1 LPVRTLKINEL
12 EIFGNYVSNAFV
24 MDPERTQRWLEL
36 SVKPTLHDTRV
47 LEEDGEI
54 KAALRILYP
63 DLWLGQGKVKMAGI
77 SSVATPPEYR
87 RQGCINR
94 LLEAVMR
101 EHREAG
107 YNISTLYPFYF
118 PFYKK
123 FGYELASN
131 SKKIKIKLSALQK
144 FRPKA
149 KGRWREIS
157 HDDWQILNDLYES
170 HCRGNFGL
178 ITRPEFRWR
187 WAILRQRLKES
198 KHAYVWYN
206 QDDEPCAYVIYL
218 MHTIKDWD
226 REMQV
231 QEMMWK
237 DYTARHEV
245 LAFLANHDSQA
256 DVVIWET
263 NPADD
268 FFALLDDPRE
278 AEQTITPGYML
289 RILDAKG
296 ALLER
301 VWQTNT
307 PGAFTLTLHDNLLEW
322 NNLTLRV
329 EAIGH
334 KIQVETL
341 SQDYKSGL
349 SCDIRQ
355 LAQLYAGYLSP
366 VKLAEL
372 GLLEVNS
379 EIDLLAAQNLFS
391 PSEQP
396 TAFMADFF

>member
-1 LPVRTLKINEL
+1 LKLDEL
-12 EIFGNYVSNAFV
+12 ELFGNYVSDAFV
-24 MDPERTQRWLEL
+24 MDSERAASWLEL
-36 SVKPTLHDTRV
+36 SVKSSLHDTRV

-54 KAALRILYP
+54 KAGLRIIYP

-77 SSVATPPEYR
+77 SSVATPPQHR

-123 FGYELASN
+123 FGYELAAN
-131 SKKIKIKLSALQK
+131 SKKIKVKMSALQK

-157 HDDWQILNDLYES
+157 HADWQILNVLYES
-170 HCRGNFGL
+170 YCRGNFGL
-178 ITRPEFRWR
+178 ITRSEFRWS
-187 WAILRQRLKES
+187 WAILRQRLKDT

-206 QDDEPCAYVIYL
+206 QEGEARAYVIYN

-226 REMQV
+226 REMQI
-231 QEMMWK
+231 QEMVWR

-256 DVVIWET
+256 EAVIWET
-263 NPADD
+263 NPDD
-268 FFALLDDPRE
+268 AFFALLDDPRE
-278 AEQTITPGYML
+278 AEQTLSPGYML
-289 RILDAKG
+289 RILDAKK

-301 VWQTNT
+301 SWQVHT
-307 PGAFTLTLHDNLLEW
+307 PSAFTLTLTDKLLEW
-322 NNLTLRV
+322 NNLTLRI

-334 KIQVETL
+334 KIQIETL
-341 SQDYKSGL
+341 PQDYKSGL

-372 GLLEVNS
+372 GLLDVRS
-379 EIDLLAAQNLFS
+379 ELDLMAAQSLFS
-391 PSEQP
+391 PSGQP
-396 TAFMADFF
+396 TAFMADYF